1 MKKVGGGASSV
12 RCLTQPRTKLTSGGL
27 GRNPPDKAGDEGFD
41 HQCSFRRHV
50 LEAQVEDRAGL
61 IRVPTSDGDREY
73 RFAGWRCHA
82 QQGPGGG
89 GRLRD
94 EHGGAPHRDVRD
106 GDRYRLA
113 GSIEG
118 RRDVDGVPLKQPA
131 VERPP
136 GALPGEDRLSLAIV
150 AEAGQGGDP
159 ATHRSAGEDDFVAGA
174 PCTVL
179 SGHID
184 REAPAGIEDALAVAS
199 RGSATGHDR
208 DGHPGGRALD
218 RAEVIV
224 HVRIN
229 GGAARHLKG
238 GWGAGFGTR
247 Y

>member
-1 MKKVGGGASSV
+1 MKKVGGEASSV

-27 GRNPPDKAGDEGFD
+27 GRNPRDKAGDEGFD
-41 HQCSFRRHV
+41 DEGGFRGHV
-50 LEAQVEDRAGL
+50 LEAQVEDRASL
-61 IRVPTSDGDREY
+61 IRVPTSDGDREH
-73 RFAGWRCHA
+73 RLAGWRCQA
-82 QQGPGGG
+82 QQGPGGV
-89 GRLRD
+89 GRLRN
-94 EHGGAPHRDVRD
+94 EHGGASHGDIRD

-113 GSIEG
+113 GSIER
-118 RRDVDGVPLKQPA
+118 RRDVDGVPLKRPA
-131 VERPP
+131 VERAP
-136 GALPGEDRLSLAIV
+136 GALPGEDCSSLAIV

-174 PCTVL
+174 PCTVV
-179 SGHID
+179 SGHVD
-184 REAPAGIEDALAVAS
+184 REAPAGLEDALAVAS
-199 RGSATGHDR
+199 RGSAAGHDR
-208 DGHPGGRALD
+208 DGHAGGRALD